1 MEAAVNNG
9 EKCNNV
15 NFLLCSTTSIDG
27 VQFFFF
33 FLQKDKQVL
42 TLEYFHCYGFLIL
55 EKWFTTLEA
64 HWNHLRALRN
74 SHA

>member
-1 MEAAVNNG
+1 MWKQQLTMGKSVIILISYYVALHQLMEFN
-9 EKCNNV
+9 
-15 NFLLCSTTSIDG
+15 
-27 VQFFFF
+27 FFF